1 MIAKVLGEGER
12 ILLKGGGEERDLLLW
27 PLIDCDRDL
36 ERERERDLRISAGER
51 ERERDLDLDR
61 EIERD
66 LERECLRLL

>member
-1 MIAKVLGEGER
+1 MLGEGER

-27 PLIDCDRDL
+27 PLIECDRDL
-36 ERERERDLRISAGER
+36 ERERDLRISAGER